1 MCSENAVTTRP
12 FNYDENIQN
21 AFTIS
26 LLGENYSPEFRV
38 ELQSPLQIIRATI
51 AANNPFLTFSEVHI
65 PDLKLLVS
73 PAMTHSAPKVIA
85 MVHSAPEVI
94 ISSCDDTFRT

>member
-12 FNYDENIQN
+12 FNWDENIQN
-21 AFTIS
+21 AFTIF

-65 PDLKLLVS
+65 PDLKLLVP
-73 PAMTHSAPKVIA
+73 PAMI
-85 MVHSAPEVI
+85 HSAPEVI
-94 ISSCDDTFRT
+94 SSSCDDTFRT